1 MEIRVKIWGVFKNSQ
16 KKRDEISFHPLLIQ
30 NGIFQQARIRCLT
43 ASNIKIPA
51 ATETFND

>member
-1 MEIRVKIWGVFKNSQ
+1 MGVCKKII
-16 KKRDEISFHPLLIQ
+16 KKGMKVSFHPFFNIE
-30 NGIFQQARIRCLT
+30 FTCQQIKMRCLT